1 MQARLEDGGRTKLR
15 GGASSGHVPPRS
27 RSPSP
32 DVADLVAKSI
42 DEKPDSTRRDELL
55 RQVKELNK
63 ALSVS
68 EDAVRTA
75 T

>member
-1 MQARLEDGGRTKLR
+1 
-15 GGASSGHVPPRS
+15 
-27 RSPSP
+27 
-32 DVADLVAKSI
+32 VADLVAKSI